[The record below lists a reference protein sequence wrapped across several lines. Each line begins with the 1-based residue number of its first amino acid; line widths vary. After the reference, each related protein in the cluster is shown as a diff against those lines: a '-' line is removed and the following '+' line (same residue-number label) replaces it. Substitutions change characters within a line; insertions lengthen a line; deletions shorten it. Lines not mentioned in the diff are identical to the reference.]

1 MTFCLSRNPR
11 SRHLFWKA
19 WLPVVGGI
27 IAACTPGPASGTP
40 DPVVKTENSHVGDY
54 DPNTNTGCLGCGM
67 QTFKMVVLEP
77 VAVGTSRDSVFVI
90 LRKIYSALGVE
101 VKAQSP
107 ETGELGNR
115 QFIRTSRLGG
125 TFLHEY
131 LNCGQSLTGPTADTY
146 RIQLTLMS
154 YVTVSPSGSVV
165 KSQLSARAY
174 DTGAG
179 QGSTACES
187 TGVLE
192 QKIRNALL
200 TALPEKTG
208 R

>member
-1 MTFCLSRNPR
+1 IFLTRNQL

-19 WLPVVGGI
+19 LLPVAGGI

-40 DPVVKTENSHVGDY
+40 DPVVKIENSHVGDY
-54 DPNTNTGCLGCGM
+54 DPNTLAGCLGCG
-67 QTFKMVVLEP
+67 QTFKTVVLEP
-77 VAVGTSRDSVFVI
+77 VAVGASRDSVFVI

-101 VKAQSP
+101 VKAESS

-131 LNCGQSLTGPTADTY
+131 INCGQSLTGPTADSY

-154 YVTVSPSGSVV
+154 YVTVAPAGSVV

-179 QGSTACES
+179 QGSTTCES
-187 TGVLE
+187 TGVVE
-192 QKIRNALL
+192 HKIKNALL
-200 TALPEKTG
+200 AALPEKTG